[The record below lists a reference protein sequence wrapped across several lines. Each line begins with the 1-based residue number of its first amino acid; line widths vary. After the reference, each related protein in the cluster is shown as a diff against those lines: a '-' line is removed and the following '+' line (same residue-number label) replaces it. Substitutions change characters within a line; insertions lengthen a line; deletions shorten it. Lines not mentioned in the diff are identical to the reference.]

1 MEYEGKVMISELQSY
16 FKFEQLSGNEES
28 LNRWVIVPDVNR
40 PGLELAGF
48 YKHTEPRRIVII
60 GDKEQAYIDT
70 LSVEIQHSLKQLRSE
85 SIAPKEQGG
94 RQHGQYDQP
103 WLYRSAVLPP
113 ENGRHRPAQQYRPD
127 HGQEYRHAGC
137 RHLRFHFRHRECCR
151 RRFYKG

>member
-70 LSVEIQHSLKQLRSE
+70 LSVEIQ
-85 SIAPKEQGG
+85 
-94 RQHGQYDQP
+94 
-103 WLYRSAVLPP
+103 
-113 ENGRHRPAQQYRPD
+113 
-127 HGQEYRHAGC
+127 
-137 RHLRFHFRHRECCR
+137 RER
-151 RRFYKG
+151 LSS